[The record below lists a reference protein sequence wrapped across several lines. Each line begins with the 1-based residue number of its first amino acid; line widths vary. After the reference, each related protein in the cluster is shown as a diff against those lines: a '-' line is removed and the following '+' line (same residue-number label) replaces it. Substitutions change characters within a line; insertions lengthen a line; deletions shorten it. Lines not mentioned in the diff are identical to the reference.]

1 MAVAVTAPWVG
12 NTIIIAGSN
21 NVPNP
26 NPEKRVSTEAIR
38 DIPITK
44 KKSMLTSKVLALFLG
59 DDLE

>member
-26 NPEKRVSTEAIR
+26 NPEKRVRNEAKR
-38 DIPITK
+38 DIEITK
-44 KKSMLTSKVLALFLG
+44 K
-59 DDLE
+59 